1 MTFNL
6 HFQLEIIAIIIATVF
21 AQAKKHHD
29 TLEDGIF
36 YLGALYFGLSSIMF
50 AAQFELPQT
59 IDKLPV
65 FYKQRDLLFYPSW
78 AFSLPVAILGIPL
91 SLIDVVLWDA
101 PTYFLIGFDP
111 SGIRSVQKKPI
122 ILTKHQISFPGLSI
136 VTLLHFFCFRWL
148 RHFLLL
154 AAHAQMSYALF
165 RCMGALSRDHVIANT
180 AGSLAIICLL
190 VFSGFT
196 ISRSINTLICH
207 SDIFLNEL

>member
-6 HFQLEIIAIIIATVF
+6 HFQLEIIAIIAATVF

-154 AAHAQMSYALF
+154 TTHAQMSYALF

>member
-6 HFQLEIIAIIIATVF
+6 YFQLEIIAIIVATVF

-29 TLEDGIF
+29 TLEDGIV

-65 FYKQRDLLFYPSW
+65 FYKQRDLLFYPQW

-91 SLIDVVLWDA
+91 SLINVVLWVA

-111 SGIRSVQKKPI
+111 SGIRSVKKKGNYPHQTPI
-122 ILTKHQISFPGLSI
+122 FLSWI
-136 VTLLHFFCFRWL
+136 IYSKLATLLHF
-148 RHFLLL
+148 LLQV
-154 AAHAQMSYALF
+154 A
-165 RCMGALSRDHVIANT
+165 
-180 AGSLAIICLL
+180 
-190 VFSGFT
+190 
-196 ISRSINTLICH
+196 
-207 SDIFLNEL
+207 